1 MATVFHNRRWDGD
14 FRAVRR
20 VVEGG
25 QIGDVFS
32 IECFFG
38 SYEEPRTDWWRSY
51 KNASGGAFYDWG
63 AHFVDWVLQ
72 LMPHRIESVT
82 GVFHK
87 RKWHQVSNED
97 HCQALIRFEGGR
109 TAYLEQSSLAAIGKA
124 RFRILGTEGGIEQWH
139 GMDALKLVTFD
150 HGTRLES
157 KEPFLSDDW
166 DAFYRN
172 VADHLILGEPL
183 AVTPQSARKVIGVIN
198 LAEESSRRGGMPME
212 VPFEQ

>member
-1 MATVFHNRRWDGD
+1 
-14 FRAVRR
+14 
-20 VVEGG
+20 
-25 QIGDVFS
+25 
-32 IECFFG
+32 
-38 SYEEPRTDWWRSY
+38 
-51 KNASGGAFYDWG
+51 
-63 AHFVDWVLQ
+63 
-72 LMPHRIESVT
+72 MPHRIESVT